1 MGAHWYES
9 NGESTGE
16 GSEWQHSLLLEVV
29 LSRASRLA
37 SRERALVV
45 TLSGMDAGVSRQVS
59 AGRESLV
66 TSCAYVFL
74 FRCGWFG
81 CVTGR

>member
-1 MGAHWYES
+1 M
-9 NGESTGE
+9 
-16 GSEWQHSLLLEVV
+16 LLEVV